1 MFLLF
6 LYYAS
11 SANINKHFPAE
22 AKLKKSAFVG
32 SALFLCIAVSLTAT
46 GQEQAGII
54 QYQMVHFTRSYP
66 GCGPR
71 GKEQCL
77 SVQVDYPAIVSA
89 PTPAVQSQINT
100 TVQQHLFAAE
110 DGTPG
115 PTSGE
120 ALAVD
125 LEDSYRALQR
135 HSPDYRTPWFD
146 HRNAAVLLNNVNVFS
161 VQMRTEQFTGGAH
174 PNSYRVYLN
183 FRPQTGEL
191 LNLGT
196 ILKEGGGAQ
205 LTAIAEKHFREVRKL
220 APDADLRKAGFDF
233 KDGKFVLTE
242 NFGLTPDAL
251 LFYYNNYDIAAYYFG
266 PTEVKIPYS
275 EIRDLLRPEFVPLQL
290 R

>member
-1 MFLLF
+1 MTKSVLLRAALLF
-6 LYYAS
+6 
-11 SANINKHFPAE
+11 F
-22 AKLKKSAFVG
+22 
-32 SALFLCIAVSLTAT
+32 IAPSIIAP
-46 GQEQAGII
+46 GQQQTGII
-54 QYQMVHFTRSYP
+54 QYQTVHFTRSYP

-77 SVQVDYPAIVSA
+77 SVQVDYPGIVSA

-100 TVQQHLFAAE
+100 TIQQHLFEAE

-115 PTSGE
+115 PSSGE
-120 ALAVD
+120 ALAVE
-125 LEDSYRALQR
+125 LEDGYRDLQR

-146 HRNAAVLLNNVNVFS
+146 HRNAAVLLNNTAVFS

-191 LNLGT
+191 LNLGA
-196 ILKEGGGAQ
+196 ILKQGGGAQ
-205 LTAIAEKHFREVRKL
+205 LTAIAEKHFREARKL

-233 KDGKFVLTE
+233 KDGNFVLTE

-275 EIRDLLRPEFVPLQL
+275 EIRDVLRPEFLPLQQQ
-290 R
+290 